1 MRCSRSACCWVRA
14 WWWGGGSGCSAPGW
28 TRRAGPAPRP
38 ASRPG
43 SSWSSSGSGRSTSSS
58 PSCPHTLQSRSR
70 SPSRAG
76 CRSSSRTGARAS
88 SSRISMSRWRMD
100 NCKFIH
106 IFKNIFIHI
115 CIFLETLEREHP
127 VRGHRELHG
136 AGGDS
141 VGVPPGGH
149 PQHALR
155 HLRQARPGEDG
166 RC

>member
-1 MRCSRSACCWVRA
+1 MKSCRYNSALIMRCSRSACCWVRA

-58 PSCPHTLQSRSR
+58 PSCPPTLQSRSR

-100 NCKFIH
+100 NCQFIH
-106 IFKNIFIHI
+106 ISTNIFNKYKYFYSYLDISRD
-115 CIFLETLEREHP
+115 TRT
-127 VRGHRELHG
+127 
-136 AGGDS
+136 
-141 VGVPPGGH
+141 
-149 PQHALR
+149 
-155 HLRQARPGEDG
+155 
-166 RC
+166 